1 MAQGRISQRSRQNP
15 FRIHATA
22 GGEYFTDRK
31 AELAKFRAILEE
43 PAAKMVVYGHRRMG
57 KSSTLALAVG
67 SVNRAGGHALLA
79 DLSTASTLAD
89 ISNRI
94 LSGAAKSMGKR
105 WGDLISDW
113 VKMLQGSVS
122 LKPDP
127 LTGTLLP
134 SFDVSVRTDTLE
146 RQRETLTAVLD
157 SLNSLARKRKMN
169 VGLVLDEFQ
178 DIVRFGG
185 EAAEWHLR
193 GVVQSHHNVSYIFA
207 GSKEHIIRAMLDK
220 GRAFYRML
228 DEYRFAPL
236 ERRHMAAWIDDRLAS
251 VSLRPEGAGE
261 SCIRLGGPRTRD
273 IVQAA
278 RKCADRSGDG
288 GTIAWNEVA
297 EAYVEIIEDMDDSI
311 RTWWNTLTRQQQNV
325 LRAVA
330 GSGTGLTTGETRRRF
345 SLGET
350 GTPTNAAASLLKD
363 GHLVRTDNGSGYVF
377 DSPFVRGW
385 VIIHALPDM
394 GLALPATH
402 IASETSEYA
411 SREAKRP

>member
-1 MAQGRISQRSRQNP
+1 MAQERYRRTPPANP
-15 FRIHATA
+15 FRIHGTV
-22 GGEYFTDRK
+22 GGDYFTDRK
-31 AELAKFRAILEE
+31 DELARFRAILEE

-57 KSSTLALAVG
+57 KSSTLELAVAA
-67 SVNRAGGHALLA
+67 VNRAGGHALLA

-105 WGDLISDW
+105 WGELLTDW
-113 VKMLQGSVS
+113 VKMLKGSVS
-122 LKPDP
+122 LKPDL
-127 LTGTLLP
+127 LTGALLP

-146 RQRETLTAVLD
+146 RQRETLVSVLD
-157 SLNSLARKRKMN
+157 SLNALAKKRKIN

-185 EAAEWHLR
+185 ESAEWHLR

-207 GSKEHIIRAMLDK
+207 GSREHLIRAMLDK

-228 DEYRFAPL
+228 DEYHFAPI
-236 ERRHMAAWIDDRLAS
+236 ERGHLAAWIDERLAS
-251 VSLRPEGAGE
+251 VSLEPQGAGE
-261 SCIRLGGPRTRD
+261 SCVRLGGPRTRD
-273 IVQAA
+273 IVQIA
-278 RKCADRSGDG
+278 RKCADRAGDG
-288 GTIAWNEVA
+288 ATIAWQEVA
-297 EAYVEIIEDMDDSI
+297 NSFAEIIEEMDDSI

-330 GSGTGLTTGETRRRF
+330 GSSTGLTTGETRKKF
-345 SLGET
+345 SLGES
-350 GTPTNAAASLLKD
+350 GTPTNAASSLLRD
-363 GHLVRTDNGSGYVF
+363 GHLLRTDNGSGYVF

-394 GLALPATH
+394 GLSLSATH
-402 IASETSEYA
+402 LASETAEY
-411 SREAKRP
+411 K

>member
-1 MAQGRISQRSRQNP
+1 MAQTKISHRARQNP
-15 FRIHATA
+15 FRIHGTV

-31 AELAKFRAILEE
+31 DELAKFRAILEE

-57 KSSTLALAVG
+57 KSSTLELAVG

-105 WGDLISDW
+105 WGAFVGDW
-113 VKMLQGSVS
+113 VKLLEGSVS

-127 LTGTLLP
+127 LTGVLMP

-185 EAAEWHLR
+185 DSAEWHLR
-193 GVVQSHHNVSYIFA
+193 GAVQSHQSVSYIFA

-228 DEYRFAPL
+228 DEHHFAPI
-236 ERRHMAAWIDDRLAS
+236 ERRHMAGWIDDRLAS
-251 VSLRPEGAGE
+251 VSLKAEGAGE

-273 IVQAA
+273 IVQIA
-278 RKCADRSGDG
+278 RKCADRAGDRV
-288 GTIAWNEVA
+288 TIAWNEVA
-297 EAYVEIIEDMDDSI
+297 EAYVEIIDDMDDSI

-394 GLALPATH
+394 GLALAPAH
-402 IASETSEYA
+402 IASETSEYGA
-411 SREAKRP
+411 AAGGA

>member
-1 MAQGRISQRSRQNP
+1 MAQERYRRTPPANP
-15 FRIHATA
+15 FRIHGTV
-22 GGEYFTDRK
+22 GGDYFTDRK
-31 AELAKFRAILEE
+31 DELARFRAILEE

-57 KSSTLALAVG
+57 KSSTLELAVAA
-67 SVNRAGGHALLA
+67 VNRAGGHALLA

-105 WGDLISDW
+105 WGELLTDW
-113 VKMLQGSVS
+113 VKMLKGSVS
-122 LKPDP
+122 LKPDL
-127 LTGTLLP
+127 LTGALLP

-146 RQRETLTAVLD
+146 RQRETLVSVLD
-157 SLNSLARKRKMN
+157 SLNALAKKRKIN

-185 EAAEWHLR
+185 ESAEWHLR

-207 GSKEHIIRAMLDK
+207 GSREHLIRAMLDK

-228 DEYRFAPL
+228 DEYHFAPI
-236 ERRHMAAWIDDRLAS
+236 ERSHLAAWIDERLAS
-251 VSLRPEGAGE
+251 VSLEPQGAGE
-261 SCIRLGGPRTRD
+261 SCVRLGGPRTRD
-273 IVQAA
+273 IVQIA
-278 RKCADRSGDG
+278 RKCADRAGDG
-288 GTIAWNEVA
+288 AAIAWQEVA
-297 EAYVEIIEDMDDSI
+297 DAFAEIIEEMDDSI

-330 GSGTGLTTGETRRRF
+330 GSSTGLTTGETRKKF
-345 SLGET
+345 SLGES
-350 GTPTNAAASLLKD
+350 GTPTNAASSLLRD
-363 GHLVRTDNGSGYVF
+363 GHLLRTDNGSGYVF

-394 GLALPATH
+394 GLSLSATH
-402 IASETSEYA
+402 LASETAEY
-411 SREAKRP
+411 K